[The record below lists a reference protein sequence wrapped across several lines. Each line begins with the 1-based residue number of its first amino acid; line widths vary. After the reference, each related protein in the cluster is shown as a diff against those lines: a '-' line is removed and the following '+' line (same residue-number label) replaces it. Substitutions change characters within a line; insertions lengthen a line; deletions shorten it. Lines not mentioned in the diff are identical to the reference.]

1 MSRLGPNPS
10 AAGVDPSIPPEE
22 RYEIIGRIAAGG
34 MAEIYLS
41 RMLVAN
47 GAQRECVLKRLMPE
61 LQSDHEFVQMF
72 YDEANI
78 ASQLSHPNIV
88 RIFELGELDGSLFIA
103 MELLRGV
110 NLRDLLARLHAQG
123 QIIPIPI
130 AVRIA
135 CSALEALD
143 YAHRFSDAK
152 GRPLNVVHRDVS
164 PQNIIVTYDGT
175 VKLVDFGVAKAEGR
189 LHQTRAGLIKGKFA
203 YMSPEQV
210 SGGQVDGRSDLFALA
225 EVFYEMLLQRH
236 PFYANSDME
245 VLRAI
250 LDKDPPHPSA
260 LDSAFPAELGEI
272 FMRAMRKA
280 PGDRFG
286 SAGQMQDALER
297 FLQNN
302 RTPATVAMLGR
313 FMTDLFAD
321 RVQMEQRA
329 REAGDD
335 DALIDALT
343 AGRSEEAAAAHER
356 RRRDDS
362 VRARVVRDETQDD
375 FPTELPSDYGP
386 RDRVVEISREPAQV
400 QDPAERGAP
409 AFIAHSGYTNPGVK
423 PKDRFSSQVRGLF
436 EEPGPGGAPPPDV
449 GPGPL
454 TPADMDEGE
463 LPTMLGTLSARELRE
478 LRTTGDLVR
487 GAYNPGVTVGP
498 PRGGRDTGTGVS
510 VGPAD
515 PAMIHPPRVT
525 RGPATPHPSTPAP
538 YGVPTPAITG
548 PVTPRSRTVVAQEEP
563 PKSDRLGLIFF
574 IAGLGALVGAIIY
587 AGWLYTSSQSAVT
600 ELELWS
606 TPGGAAIYL
615 DGADTGAR
623 TPHSFRNVVA
633 DRPHAIEFRLDG
645 HAPCV
650 RELSPSAEA
659 KQKVS
664 CELTPLSGQ

>member
-1 MSRLGPNPS
+1 M
-10 AAGVDPSIPPEE
+10 GVDPSIPPEE

-41 RMLVAN
+41 RMLTAN
-47 GAQRECVLKRLMPE
+47 GARRECVLKRLMPE

-110 NLRDLLARLHAQG
+110 NLRDLLARLHAQN
-123 QIIPIPI
+123 QPIPIPI

-143 YAHRFSDAK
+143 YAHRFADAK

-210 SGGQVDGRSDLFALA
+210 SGSQVDGRSDLFALA
-225 EVFYEMLLQRH
+225 EVFYEILLKRH

-250 LDKDPPHPSA
+250 LDKDPPHPSSV
-260 LDSAFPAELGEI
+260 DGSFPPELGELL
-272 FMRAMRKA
+272 MRAMRKA
-280 PGDRFG
+280 PGDRFA

-329 REAGDD
+329 RDASDD

-343 AGRSEEAAAAHER
+343 AGRAEEAAHHHER
-356 RRRDDS
+356 RRGDSSS
-362 VRARVVRDETQDD
+362 VRARVVRDESGGD
-375 FPTELPSDYGP
+375 FPTDIPSDYGP

-400 QDPAERGAP
+400 LDPAERGAP
-409 AFIAHSGYTNPGVK
+409 AFIAHSGYTNPGVR
-423 PKDRFSSQVRGLF
+423 PRDRFSSQVRGLF
-436 EEPGPGGAPPPDV
+436 DEPDGPPPDD
-449 GPGPL
+449 GAGPL
-454 TPADMDEGE
+454 APADMDEGE
-463 LPTMLGTLSARELRE
+463 LPTMLGTLSARELQE
-478 LRTTGDLVR
+478 LRTTGDLAR
-487 GAYNPGVTVGP
+487 KAYNPGVTVGP
-498 PRGGRDTGTGVS
+498 PGRGRDTGTGVS
-510 VGPAD
+510 VEPAD
-515 PAMIHPPRVT
+515 PALVHAPRVT
-525 RGPATPHPSTPAP
+525 RGPVAPYPATPAP
-538 YGVPTPAITG
+538 YATPVPSQSG
-548 PVTPRSRTVVAQEEP
+548 SGVTPRSRTVVAQDDP
-563 PKSDRLGLIFF
+563 PKSDRLGLVFF

-587 AGWLYTSSQSAVT
+587 AVWLYTSSQAAVT
-600 ELELWS
+600 ELELRS
-606 TPGGAAIYL
+606 APSGASIYL

-633 DRPHAIEFRLDG
+633 DRPHVIEFRMEG

-650 RELSPSAEA
+650 RELSPSQEA
-659 KQKVS
+659 LQKVS
-664 CELTPLSGQ
+664 CDLTPLSKE